1 MAAMLAT
8 TYVAVAGSE
17 GIQGSAIYRMRLS
30 TVIGETAFW
39 VRDHTLFII
48 GFAHQL

>member
-1 MAAMLAT
+1 MAAILAT

-17 GIQGSAIYRMRLS
+17 GIRRYAKYRIS

-39 VRDHTLFII
+39 VRDHTLFTIAPQ
-48 GFAHQL
+48 F